1 MKDFKF
7 NDTTYALIYLL
18 YNNDN
23 QMDMNPT
30 IKLFKKGFIVKFI
43 NIVVRVK
50 PMFINSNFIW
60 KHNKELNTSSFNDLS
75 LLVLQK
81 EINSM
86 FQLDIKC
93 ESEKNAY
100 GLLKI
105 WMKIMHDDAQINGDL
120 RNTISKDY
128 VFNPNPESMNRH
140 IAEVEKEIS
149 QNPLLNLIFTEE

>member
-7 NDTTYALIYLL
+7 NDTTYALIYQL

-23 QMDMNPT
+23 QMDMNST
-30 IKLFKKGFIVKFI
+30 TKLFKKGLILKFI
-43 NIVVRVK
+43 NIIVRIK

-60 KHNKELNTSSFNDLS
+60 EYNKELNISSFNDLS

-86 FQLDIKC
+86 FQLDLIC
-93 ESEKNAY
+93 ESKKNAF

-105 WMKIMHDDAQINGDL
+105 WMKILETNNINGDL
-120 RNTISKDY
+120 RNCLSNDF
-128 VFNPNPESMNRH
+128 VFKANPDDLQIH
-140 IAEVEKEIS
+140 INQVQKEIS